1 MNMLNCA
8 EKISREEILKVENYL
23 GVKFPEEYIAFI
35 INSNGGRP
43 ELDMLYNFYDEISE
57 QKNTSVIRRFFSVCV
72 DESNQKNNIKLI
84 CNIMRKEK
92 MIPFDMI
99 PIADDPTGNI
109 ICISFNQDDYGT
121 VYYLNHEFED
131 MDTGYLMKSKISD
144 SFKKF
149 MDSLYVDE

>member
-1 MNMLNCA
+1 
-8 EKISREEILKVENYL
+8 
-23 GVKFPEEYIAFI
+23 
-35 INSNGGRP
+35 
-43 ELDMLYNFYDEISE
+43 
-57 QKNTSVIRRFFSVCV
+57 
-72 DESNQKNNIKLI
+72 
-84 CNIMRKEK
+84 MRKEK